1 MFIKMKPLV
10 SIIIVNWNAKK
21 YLKSCI
27 DSLLA
32 QTYQNYEI
40 IVVDNASTDDSVKFL
55 EKEFSSV
62 KIIKN
67 KKNVGFAEG
76 NNIGIKNSN
85 GDIIALF
92 NPDALADKEWLSIL
106 VSKLQSSEKIAAVA
120 GKIFYLGDEHGKN
133 AVFCTW
139 PKIDPYSAA
148 PSNFHNNEQESKVD
162 YLTGAAMLVKKEA
175 IQRVGLLDPGFFLYF
190 EETDWCARMIR
201 AGYDLVYVSN
211 AIVWHKV
218 SASINDSGKKIYYME
233 RARIRFA
240 TKNFDFSYL
249 LVFYFYFFFETLFIF
264 LRDLK
269 NLNFFR
275 SKIRFRAINWNFVNL
290 GKTISRRRLDISY
303 LKKNGH
309 TRSYNRHLP
318 LRNIKVS

>member
-1 MFIKMKPLV
+1 MEPLV
-10 SIIIVNWNAKK
+10 SIIIVNWNAKE
-21 YLKSCI
+21 YLKSCL
-27 DSLLA
+27 DSLLE

-40 IVVDNASTDDSVKFL
+40 ILVDNASTDDSVEFL

-67 KKNVGFAEG
+67 EKNVGFAEG
-76 NNIGIKNSN
+76 NNIGIKNSK

-120 GKIFYLGDEHGKN
+120 GKMFYLGDEYGKN

-139 PKIDPYSAA
+139 PKIDPYSATA
-148 PSNFHNNEQESKVD
+148 SNFHNNEQESKED
-162 YLTGAAMLVKKEA
+162 YLTGGAMLIKKDA
-175 IQRVGLLDPGFFLYF
+175 IQRVGLLDSGFFLFF

-201 AGYDLVYVSN
+201 AGYDLVYVPN
-211 AIVWHKV
+211 AKAWHKV
-218 SASINDSGKKIYYME
+218 SASINDSGKKTYYME

-240 TKNFDFSYL
+240 TKNFDVSYL
-249 LVFYFYFFFETLFIF
+249 LVFYFRFFFETLFIF

-275 SKIRFRAINWNFVNL
+275 SKIRFRSINWNFVNL
-290 GKTISRRRLDISY
+290 GKTIQRRRLDISY
-303 LKKNGH
+303 LKQNGH
-309 TRSYNRHLP
+309 IRSYNKHLP
-318 LRNIKVS
+318 LRNIKIS

>member
-1 MFIKMKPLV
+1 MKPLV

-67 KKNVGFAEG
+67 KKNLGFAEG
-76 NNIGIKNSN
+76 NNIGIKNSKA
-85 GDIIALF
+85 DLIALF

-120 GKIFYLGDEHGKN
+120 GKIFYLGDEYGKN

-139 PKIDPYSAA
+139 PKIDPYSATA
-148 PSNFHNNEQESKVD
+148 SNFHNNEQESKVD
-162 YLTGAAMLVKKEA
+162 YVTGAAMLVKKEA
-175 IQRVGLLDPGFFLYF
+175 IQRVGLFDPGFFLYF

-201 AGYDLVYVSN
+201 AGYDLVYVPN
-211 AIVWHKV
+211 AKAWHKV
-218 SASINDSGKKIYYME
+218 SASINDSGKKTYYME

-240 TKNFDFSYL
+240 TKNFDLSYL
-249 LVFYFYFFFETLFIF
+249 LVFYFRFFSETLFIF

-275 SKIRFRAINWNFVNL
+275 SKIRFRSINWNFVNL
-290 GKTISRRRLDISY
+290 GKTISQRRLDISY

-318 LRNIKVS
+318 LRNIKIS

>member
-1 MFIKMKPLV
+1 MKPLV
-10 SIIIVNWNAKK
+10 SIIIVNWNAKE
-21 YLKSCI
+21 YLKSCL
-27 DSLLA
+27 DSLLE

-40 IVVDNASTDDSVKFL
+40 ILVDNASTDDSVEFL

-67 KKNVGFAEG
+67 EKNVGFAEG
-76 NNIGIKNSN
+76 NNIGIKNSK

-92 NPDALADKEWLSIL
+92 NPDAMADKEWLSIL

-120 GKIFYLGDEHGKN
+120 GKMFYLGDEYGKN

-139 PKIDPYSAA
+139 PKIDPYSATA
-148 PSNFHNNEQESKVD
+148 SNFHNNEQESKVD
-162 YLTGAAMLVKKEA
+162 YLTGAAMLVKNEA
-175 IQRVGLLDPGFFLYF
+175 IQRVGLLDPEFFLFF

-201 AGYDLVYVSN
+201 AGYDLVYVPN
-211 AIVWHKV
+211 AKAWHKV

-249 LVFYFYFFFETLFIF
+249 LVFYFRFFFETLFIF

-275 SKIRFRAINWNFVNL
+275 SKIRSRAINWNFVNL

-303 LKKNGH
+303 LKQNGH
-309 TRSYNRHLP
+309 IRPYNRNLP
-318 LRNIKVS
+318 LRNIKIS